1 MRGLGV
7 TMRRCFAALLATSV
21 VFGAHRV
28 AAQERDWSKVEVTA
42 TPLAGGVHMLTGA
55 GGNIGVSTGED
66 GVFLVDDQYAPL
78 TAKVKAAVAGLS
90 PRPIRF
96 VLNTH
101 WHGDHSG
108 GNENL
113 GGEGVLIVAHDNVR
127 RRMSTEQF
135 IELFDRK
142 TPPSPAKALPV
153 VTFSDTATFHLNG
166 EEIHAFHVAP
176 AHTDGDTIIH
186 FRRANVIHMGD
197 IFFNGTF
204 PFVDVWS
211 GGSLPGMI
219 AAVDRVLGMANAS
232 TVLIPGHGKPATR
245 ADLEG
250 YRGMLAA
257 VRDAVAPLVEAGRT
271 LEEAKAAKPLAA
283 LDARWGGGFIK
294 ADIMVE
300 LAYRSLKR

>member
-7 TMRRCFAALLATSV
+7 TMRRCFAALLAAAV

-142 TPPSPAKALPV
+142 TPPS
-153 VTFSDTATFHLNG
+153 T
-166 EEIHAFHVAP
+166 
-176 AHTDGDTIIH
+176 
-186 FRRANVIHMGD
+186 
-197 IFFNGTF
+197 
-204 PFVDVWS
+204 
-211 GGSLPGMI
+211 
-219 AAVDRVLGMANAS
+219 
-232 TVLIPGHGKPATR
+232 
-245 ADLEG
+245 
-250 YRGMLAA
+250 
-257 VRDAVAPLVEAGRT
+257 
-271 LEEAKAAKPLAA
+271 
-283 LDARWGGGFIK
+283 
-294 ADIMVE
+294 
-300 LAYRSLKR
+300 